1 MIKNRSRRFRNT
13 LIKWLSLTTM
23 SSWLGYPIIKCRGY
37 TFSDKV
43 SVSHKKRVQD
53 FSNTFLILVMNLFN
67 ESATLKQKYD
77 KANNSRFKNETILKP
92 RLHVNKIVYKWP

>member
-1 MIKNRSRRFRNT
+1 
-13 LIKWLSLTTM
+13 M
-23 SSWLGYPIIKCRGY
+23 SSWLGYPIIKYRGY

-77 KANNSRFKNETILKP
+77 KVMNLFNESATLKQKYDKANNSRFKNETILKP